1 MRPHAFSIPPIT
13 RALAIAIGMSLMA
26 GNAMAGKLPLAL
38 EAAALLPSLPRSA
51 SVATVIEDDEPQLH
65 ARLLV
70 SSAPAGGAQRRL
82 GVLLDLE
89 PGWHVYW
96 RNPGGTGIAPALGLT
111 AAGYEIGEIDWPA
124 PQTFEEA
131 DGLFTTWGYEGS
143 VLLSAPIT
151 ASGQAVAAGG
161 LERIARA
168 RARVLICRSQCV
180 PAEFELTAPLDSPL
194 SARDQVVVDRL
205 FEASLAR
212 VPVSAERIG
221 LVAQA
226 RWTQGS
232 PSTDE
237 PGGLELT
244 LDTCPESRAPCPSLA
259 QMDHASLFMP
269 MEGETFEMSAARVVS
284 ENAATGEF
292 VLRLEATR
300 LEEGEDRLWGLVPLR
315 DAKGRLQHVELDVPI
330 EAAQAEAQ
338 PAVAGTAPNAPI
350 PPMRWV
356 QIFLLAMLGGL
367 ILNGMPCVLPV
378 LAIKIV
384 AIADLAEKD
393 PREVRLH
400 GLAYTAGVL
409 GSMAL
414 LSLVVLGLRAA
425 GHSVGWGFQFQ
436 EPLFVAAISALLVT
450 FALNLFGVF
459 EIELG
464 QGRIARVGQHATGLE
479 RSVFEGLLAV
489 VLATPCTAPFL
500 GTAVGFA
507 FASSG
512 LAIAAIFLAIGLGLA
527 APFLVVCFAPALARF
542 VPRSGPWMNTL
553 RAGLGFSLLA
563 TVVWLL
569 WVLGQSGG
577 TSAVVSMMGVLLFLG
592 FLLWGF
598 GQMQPLRSRWL
609 GRAGALTIAGLAF
622 AGFNLIEFDPA
633 GTAQASEPRAHL
645 EDGWERYSEDAVA
658 AALAAGRP
666 AFVVFTADWCITCQL
681 NERTVLDR
689 DRIRKAFSDQN
700 YSLFKADWT
709 RRDEDIRLKLA
720 EFGRAGVPLYLVYRP
735 GRPNEPIVLS
745 ELLSQREVLT
755 ALESSR
761 GTRRI

>member
-1 MRPHAFSIPPIT
+1 MRPHAISTFAMIRSL
-13 RALAIAIGMSLMA
+13 ALVIGISLTA
-26 GNAMAGKLPLAL
+26 GSAPAGKLSIAPEPAVD
-38 EAAALLPSLPRSA
+38 LPSLPHSA
-51 SVATVIEDDEPQLH
+51 TVATVIEDGAPQLR

-70 SSAPAGGAQRRL
+70 SSALDSGSVRHI
-82 GVLLDLE
+82 GVLLDLK

-96 RNPGGTGIAPALGLT
+96 RNPGGTGIAPALGL
-111 AAGYEIGEIDWPA
+111 AADGSEIGEIAWPA

-143 VLLSAPIT
+143 VLLSAPLLARDQT
-151 ASGQAVAAGG
+151 VAAGTKG
-161 LERIARA
+161 QMARA
-168 RARVLICRSQCV
+168 DARVLICRTQCV

-194 SARDQVVVDRL
+194 TSLDQALVDRL
-205 FEASLAR
+205 FAASLAR
-212 VPVSAERIG
+212 VPIAAEAIG
-221 LVAQA
+221 LEAQA
-226 RWTQGS
+226 HWTQAS
-232 PSTDE
+232 PATDE
-237 PGGLELT
+237 PGSLELR
-244 LDTCPESRAPCPSLA
+244 LETCLGSRIDCPSLA
-259 QMDHASLFMP
+259 RMDHSSLFLP
-269 MEGETFEMSAARVVS
+269 MEGETFEMSSARIVS
-284 ENAATGEF
+284 AEPTTGEF
-292 VLRLEATR
+292 ILGLTATR

-315 DAKGRLQHVELDVPI
+315 DAQGRLQHVELDVPI
-330 EAAQAEAQ
+330 AAARAVTS
-338 PAVAGTAPNAPI
+338 PALAAIPPIAPI
-350 PPMRWV
+350 SPMRWV

-400 GLAYTAGVL
+400 GLAYTAGIL
-409 GSMAL
+409 GSMMA
-414 LSLVVLGLRAA
+414 LSLLVLGLRTA

-436 EPLFVAAISALLVT
+436 EPLFVAAISAILVT

-464 QGRIARVGQHATGLE
+464 QGRLARVGQDTTGLE
-479 RSVFEGLLAV
+479 RSLFEGLLAV

-507 FASSG
+507 FASGG
-512 LAIAAIFLAIGLGLA
+512 LGISVIFFAIGLGLA
-527 APFLVVCFAPALARF
+527 SPFLVVSFAPALARF

-553 RAGLGFSLLA
+553 RAGLGFCLLA

-569 WVLGQSGG
+569 WVLGHSGG
-577 TSAVVSMMGVLLFLG
+577 ASAIVSMTGVLLFLG

-609 GRAGALTIAGLAF
+609 GRVGALAIVGLAF
-622 AGFNLIEFDPA
+622 AGFNLIEFDLA
-633 GTAQASEPRAHL
+633 DETTGTEHSTNL
-645 EDGWERYSEDAVA
+645 EAGWEPYSEDAVA
-658 AALAAGRP
+658 EALASGRP
-666 AFVVFTADWCITCQL
+666 AFVVFTADWCITCQV

-689 DRIRKAFSDQN
+689 DIIREAFSNRN

-709 RRDEDIRLKLA
+709 RRDEGIRLKLA
-720 EFGRAGVPLYLVYRP
+720 EFGRAGVPLYLVFQP
-735 GRPNEPIVLS
+735 EHPNDPIVLS
-745 ELLSQREVLT
+745 ELLSQREVLA
-755 ALESSR
+755 ALESSA